1 MAVTMGRTDSGALG
15 KVGSSQAF
23 AVGFRKMVK
32 GSVDAAGS
40 IADIWDTGKG
50 GMKNVEVVLFS
61 GAGIADLSAKTVAGG
76 VYPQTFVAF
85 GH

>member
-1 MAVTMGRTDSGALG
+1 MAVTMGRTDAGSLA
-15 KVGSSQAF
+15 KVGTSQAF
-23 AVGFRKMVK
+23 AKGFRNMVV

-40 IADIWDTGKG
+40 IADVWDTGKG
-50 GMKNVEVVLFS
+50 GLKNVECVLFS